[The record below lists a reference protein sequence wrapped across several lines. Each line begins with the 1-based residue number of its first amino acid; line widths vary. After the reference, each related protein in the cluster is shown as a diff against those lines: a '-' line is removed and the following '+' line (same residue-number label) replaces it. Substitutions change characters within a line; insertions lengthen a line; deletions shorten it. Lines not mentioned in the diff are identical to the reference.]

1 MLRFLRFPKRY
12 LSRHRSAN
20 LRGNLIR
27 KYGKC
32 ILTGWTSP
40 LEYQAA
46 HIVPRHVGYT
56 LNFPLVNHDTNC
68 ILLSNSLHTIFDDM
82 GWSFNMMNI
91 SSHEEDSFKT
101 KILIRPDYPIKHS
114 ILSLF
119 HRKKITIPSVYIPSL
134 YLHYMVFQD
143 LQKCTEDKISITELY
158 KKHLECKVYNDI
170 KGLNAQEYIEYLQ
183 KKSQ

>member
-1 MLRFLRFPKRY
+1 MPYFLRFPKRY

-46 HIVPRHVGYT
+46 HIVPRHVGYA
-56 LNFPLVNHDTNC
+56 LKFPRVNHDTNC

-82 GWSFNMMNI
+82 GWSFDMMNI
-91 SSHEEDSFKT
+91 TPEDDDAFKT
-101 KILIRPDYPIKHS
+101 KIVIRPNYPVKNS
-114 ILSLF
+114 ILSF
-119 HRKKITIPSVYIPSL
+119 FYRKKFTIPSVYIPSL
-134 YLHYMVFQD
+134 YLHYMVFKD
-143 LQKCTEDKISITELY
+143 LQDADVDDTITELY
-158 KKHLECKVYNDI
+158 KKHIDGETYNEI
-170 KGLNAQEYIEYLQ
+170 KTLSAQEYIDYLQ